1 MTNEAD
7 HAVVDQDGCRT
18 SGWCCLLHR
27 SSQKRNCSALRWRP
41 ILRDATAGACALL
54 VMANFGL
61 GLLVQR
67 RPSLLLNNGQS
78 TLGFGNNF
86 TWDNSCFQV
95 TENPFAES
103 EPSKMDATITNWCIH
118 RGGEDITLTLGCS
131 KQPQAG
137 PSCPNNN
144 TKIVFQDPKCPVQ
157 GSPQNHCAPGIF
169 PVCYQTWTE
178 QCSDGPAYCTAD
190 QGVIW
195 CVECQQ

>member
-1 MTNEAD
+1 MKPIMRSWIRTGVVLLVGAVCFTD
-7 HAVVDQDGCRT
+7 HLKNVIAAPCDGVPFCVTQQQAPVHYWSWQT
-18 SGWCCLLHR
+18 SGWAYY
-27 SSQKRNCSALRWRP
+27 CSGDHPYYW
-41 ILRDATAGACALL
+41 
-54 VMANFGL
+54 
-61 GLLVQR
+61 
-67 RPSLLLNNGQS
+67 NNGQS

>member
-1 MTNEAD
+1 MKPTTQSWMRTRVALLVG
-7 HAVVDQDGCRT
+7 AVCFIGHLENTTAAPCDGVPFCETQQQAPVHYWSWQT
-18 SGWCCLLHR
+18 SGWAYY
-27 SSQKRNCSALRWRP
+27 CSGDHPYYW
-41 ILRDATAGACALL
+41 
-54 VMANFGL
+54 
-61 GLLVQR
+61 
-67 RPSLLLNNGQS
+67 NNGQN

-118 RGGEDITLTLGCS
+118 RGGEDITVTLGCS
-131 KQPQAG
+131 QQPQGG

-144 TKIVFQDPKCPVQ
+144 TKVVFHDPKCPVQ

-178 QCSDGPAYCTAD
+178 QCNDGPAYCTAD